1 MLEMLTHQKSWDEIM
16 MKVGINIFE
25 TRRGAVVWR
34 SNGDLRLL
42 RWSNAAP
49 AYFLKNLLHP
59 LPSLMD
65 LQHPCSQED
74 DDGDGDVGGQLA

>member
-1 MLEMLTHQKSWDEIM
+1 MD
-16 MKVGINIFE
+16 IFG
-25 TRRGAVVWR
+25 TPGAAVVRR

-42 RWSNAAP
+42 RWSNAVP